1 MPSHLEDIPLDVL
14 TQVAFFTIDSSP
26 TSALGALLQLMLCCR
41 NLHRHLSIDACP
53 QLYARIFRAKFDLV
67 GYCRREREPRTTS
80 CLASELRV
88 RQRVLRRIRLGEV
101 VAHCLLDDLWVVY
114 LMLLESDGLNELHL
128 HAVGV
133 GNWVLSV
140 LRELHT
146 RASNEIGEHA
156 ISLAVS
162 VASLVLSHIQISSL
176 PMNDRNQVLNLL
188 RPFTTSV
195 PKYLS
200 ANVNVVDELGILSTS
215 GSRNRAPGRLTVPS
229 KDSRE
234 VDKYPTKANYLSRF
248 TIPFPNLLSSAVFL
262 TFAFKEVT
270 PLQIPP
276 HLPPTRAVAIA
287 TERHGPT
294 MADFVAI
301 TRRRTPLVADSFLQY
316 QSRESD
322 PDLAKE
328 QRRPSR
334 SVIHDED
341 FYRTARRL
349 HAPTETWELQA
360 YIPGLLTGVWEGSY
374 MVAPSTSCPPIGCPG
389 LDVSQDFL
397 CRQPIQFRLEEY
409 LSFTPWLPLP
419 VETQDNFDGHV
430 LRNLCANEEES
441 TSIIQFSDGNPA
453 RNYPYEPFRLNG
465 ASESGRDPQHALDVV
480 ITGETPRRFE
490 AAWGAYSFIGRIR
503 LSDGLISLTRK
514 PKNAGDDGCGT
525 WVFEGYLH
533 SRRTFVG
540 KWGTLSA
547 LGQEGIGGIF
557 SVSKTA
563 D

>member
-1 MPSHLEDIPLDVL
+1 MPSHLQKTPLDVL
-14 TQVAFFTIDSSP
+14 TQIAFFTIDSSP
-26 TSALGALLQLMLCCR
+26 TSSLGALLQLMLSCR
-41 NLHRHLSIDACP
+41 HLHRLLSIDACP
-53 QLYARIFRAKFDLV
+53 QLYARIFREKFDLT
-67 GYCRREREPRTTS
+67 GHRRRDGHYSSTTS

-88 RQRVLRRIRLGEV
+88 RRRVLRRIGLCEV
-101 VAHCLLDDLWVVY
+101 VTRHLLDDLWTVY

-128 HAVGV
+128 HTAGV
-133 GNWVLSV
+133 GNWVLRV
-140 LRELHT
+140 LREHHAQ
-146 RASNEIGEHA
+146 ASSEVREQML
-156 ISLAVS
+156 SLAVS
-162 VASLVLSHIQISSL
+162 VACLVLSHNQISSL
-176 PMNDRNQVLNLL
+176 LVEDRNQVLNLL

-200 ANVNVVDELGILSTS
+200 TNVNGAILSTNVS
-215 GSRNRAPGRLTVPS
+215 HSRTLGRLSVRS
-229 KDSRE
+229 KNSHE
-234 VDKYPTKANYLSRF
+234 VNMHPTHTSYSSRF
-248 TIPFPNLLSSAVFL
+248 AISTPNLLSGSVFL

-270 PLQIPP
+270 ALQIPP

-301 TRRRTPLVADSFLQY
+301 TRRRTPLVADSFPQC
-316 QSRESD
+316 QSHESD
-322 PDLAKE
+322 PDLTRE
-328 QRRPSR
+328 RRRPSR
-334 SVIHDED
+334 SAVHDED
-341 FYRTARRL
+341 FYRIARHL
-349 HAPTETWELQA
+349 DVPAEELQA

-374 MVAPSTSCPPIGCPG
+374 MVAPSTSCPPVGSSG

-397 CRQPIQFRLEEY
+397 CRQPIQFRLEEF
-409 LSFTPWLPLP
+409 LSFAPWLPLP
-419 VETQDNFDGHV
+419 VETQDGFNGHV
-430 LRNLCANEEES
+430 LRNLCASEGQSAN
-441 TSIIQFSDGNPA
+441 IIQFSDGNTA
-453 RNYPYEPFRLNG
+453 SAKTHHYEPFHLSG
-465 ASESGRDPQHALDVV
+465 ASESGRDPRHALDVV

-490 AAWGAYSFIGRIR
+490 AAWGSYSFIGRIR

-514 PKNAGDDGCGT
+514 PKSAGDDGCGT

-540 KWGTLSA
+540 KWGTLSS